1 MRKTGTRLGLR
12 TDAELRFEKNISPAF
27 SLYALLLFLEELKF
41 YAKDLGHYEI
51 AGIASYIKPELNP
64 LAKKQIEVSWKQM
77 ESLIF
82 GEEQEDFEEKAQ
94 MILKN
99 LGFDLFSNQ
108 VIVPLWRGPEDI
120 LIQEDI
126 AEEIARIWGYEKI
139 NAQPLLAETK
149 AQPFSEGVGILREIE
164 EMMVKEFHFDQ
175 VETYPRVSEQQIKTF
190 GKDTSSLYTL
200 ANPLNPE
207 FPYLRDEMSYN
218 LLSICA
224 KNSKFFDD
232 FKLFDLGKVWKRGD
246 ALYAHHLDPRYAQEH
261 FCEELHLGACRYE
274 KALNSWSDDPVL
286 KVKTVIQKL
295 IAKL

>member
-41 YAKDLGHYEI
+41 YAKDLGQYEI

-82 GEEQEDFEEKAQ
+82 GEEQEDFEKKAQ

-108 VIVPLWRGPEDI
+108 IIVPFWRGPEDI

-149 AQPFSEGVGILREIE
+149 AQPFSEGGWYFERRSKK
-164 EMMVKEFHFDQ
+164 MMVKEFHFDQ
-175 VETYPRVSEQQIKTF
+175 VETYPRVSEQQIKSF
-190 GKDTSSLYTL
+190 
-200 ANPLNPE
+200 E
-207 FPYLRDEMSYN
+207 RI
-218 LLSICA
+218 LLPFI
-224 KNSKFFDD
+224 
-232 FKLFDLGKVWKRGD
+232 L
-246 ALYAHHLDPRYAQEH
+246 
-261 FCEELHLGACRYE
+261 
-274 KALNSWSDDPVL
+274 
-286 KVKTVIQKL
+286 
-295 IAKL
+295 

>member
-1 MRKTGTRLGLR
+1 M
-12 TDAELRFEKNISPAF
+12 
-27 SLYALLLFLEELKF
+27 EELKF
-41 YAKDLGHYEI
+41 YAKDLGQYEI
-51 AGIASYIKPELNP
+51 AGISSYIKSDLNP

-108 VIVPLWRGPEDI
+108 VIVPFWRGPEDI

-126 AEEIARIWGYEKI
+126 PEEIARIWGYEKI

-175 VETYPRVSEQQIKTF
+175 VETYPRVSEQQIKSF
-190 GKDTSSLYTL
+190 GKDTYDLYIL

-224 KNSKFFDD
+224 KNSKFFDQ
-232 FKLFDLGKVWKRGD
+232 FKLFDLGKVRKRGE
-246 ALYAHHLDPRYAQEH
+246 AVYAHHLDSRYAEEH

-286 KVKTVIQKL
+286 KVKTIIQKL
-295 IAKL
+295 ITKL